1 MARKVLNIVVTPS
14 GTAAIKS
21 VATSTTTKMVKGT
34 TNDTWHTTNGYNC
47 TINRQ
52 ESDSN
57 IIAECPWK
65 YSGGTSSYFAGMGIR
80 TIWPNGTG
88 DNTFG
93 WGYYWQYNTS
103 DGTDGLFQCM
113 KGLYNGH
120 GLTATTGNFEFRIG
134 HNAANGDN
142 NRPGYYWT
150 SDRAEDGRGHKNDMS
165 HFTFVEISANKTSW
179 NTNSGGKP

>member
-1 MARKVLNIVVTPS
+1 
-14 GTAAIKS
+14 
-21 VATSTTTKMVKGT
+21 MVKGT

-57 IIAECPWK
+57 IILSVPGNILAVHLHTLLVWEFVLL
-65 YSGGTSSYFAGMGIR
+65 GL
-80 TIWPNGTG
+80 NGTG

-150 SDRAEDGRGHKNDMS
+150 SDRAEDSRGNGNDM
-165 HFTFVEISANKTSW
+165 ATSFL
-179 NTNSGGKP
+179 GK